1 MRGSSEK
8 IIEVIRTKI
17 MCEICRSRVA
27 IRSRR
32 GYGKN
37 RVRVCGR
44 CYEMVKF

>member
-1 MRGSSEK
+1 MSVSSGK
-8 IIEVIRTKI
+8 IIEVIKQKV

-27 IRSRR
+27 TRSRR
-32 GYGKN
+32 GFGKK